1 MVISFMLPGIGCI
14 FPFLPLHMRKVG
26 LTAIE
31 SQTVSAV
38 APLGKISFHSVMLA
52 FVKYVFIVTNY
63 SLFQHILDVIK
74 FFSCFLFK
82 CSPLEYI

>member
-1 MVISFMLPGIGCI
+1 MVISFMFPGIGCI

-38 APLGKISFHSVMLA
+38 APLGKISFHCQLYQHLQNMC
-52 FVKYVFIVTNY
+52 
-63 SLFQHILDVIK
+63 SLLQTII
-74 FFSCFLFK
+74 CFNI
-82 CSPLEYI
+82 Y

>member
-38 APLGKISFHSVMLA
+38 APLGKMSFHCQLCQHLQNMCSLLQT
-52 FVKYVFIVTNY
+52 IV
-63 SLFQHILDVIK
+63 
-74 FFSCFLFK
+74 
-82 CSPLEYI
+82 CSNIY

>member
-1 MVISFMLPGIGCI
+1 MVISFMFPGIGCI

-38 APLGKISFHSVMLA
+38 APLGKISFHCQLCQHLQNMC
-52 FVKYVFIVTNY
+52 
-63 SLFQHILDVIK
+63 SLLQTRIY
-74 FFSCFLFK
+74 FSIC
-82 CSPLEYI
+82 